1 MHIAITG
8 ASSGIGAA
16 LARELGRAGHALSLV
31 ARRRALLDELAAG
44 LGTRACVIERDLAD
58 PARAVDWLAE
68 AEAALGPIDVLI
80 NNAGIENTGPSVEA
94 DPEVCRRLLELN
106 LVTPLLLARA
116 VLPGMTA
123 RRRGTIVNVASVA
136 ALVSVPM
143 QAFYGASKAGL
154 AMFSETLRAEVAGTG
169 VHVLT
174 VYPGPV
180 TTAMSASA
188 KQAFGGS
195 DRLPP
200 LPEGDADELARLV
213 RRALER
219 SAPRVIY
226 PRLYTAS
233 RWFGPLARAIVDR
246 FAPRTPLP

>member
-1 MHIAITG
+1 MHIVITG

-16 LARELGRAGHALSLV
+16 LARELGRAGHALTLV
-31 ARRRALLDELAAG
+31 ARRRALLEQLAAPFG
-44 LGTRACVIERDLAD
+44 DRVRVVERDLSDPDRALDWFAD
-58 PARAVDWLAE
+58 
-68 AEAALGPIDVLI
+68 AEAALGPIDVLV
-80 NNAGIENTGPSVEA
+80 NNAGIENTGPTVAA
-94 DPEVCRRLLELN
+94 DPAECRRLLELN

-116 VLPGMTA
+116 LLPAMIA
-123 RRRGTIVNVASVA
+123 RGRGTIVNVASVA

-180 TTAMSASA
+180 TTPMAEAATA
-188 KQAFGGS
+188 KFGGR

-200 LPEGDADELARLV
+200 MVEGDPDELARIV

-219 SAPRVIY
+219 QAPRVIY
-226 PRLYTAS
+226 PRVYAAS

-246 FAPRTPLP
+246 FAPRQPLR

>member
-16 LARELGRAGHALSLV
+16 LVRELGAAGHALTLV
-31 ARRRALLDELAAG
+31 ARRRVLLDELAAPFG
-44 LGTRACVIERDLAD
+44 ARALVIERDLAEPD
-58 PARAVDWLAE
+58 HATDWLAE
-68 AEAALGPIDVLI
+68 AEGRHGPLDVLI
-80 NNAGIENTGPSVEA
+80 NNAGIENTGPTVDA
-94 DPEVCRRLLELN
+94 DPVVCRRLLELN

-116 VLPGMTA
+116 VLPRMTE
-123 RRRGTIVNVASVA
+123 RGRGTIVNVASVA

-154 AMFSETLRAEVAGTG
+154 AMFSETLRAETAGTG

-180 TTAMSASA
+180 TTAMSESA
-188 KQAFGGS
+188 KAAFGGS

-200 LPEGDADELARLV
+200 LPEGNADELARLV
-213 RRALER
+213 RRAIER
-219 SAPRVIY
+219 SSARVIY
-226 PRLYTAS
+226 PRMYTAS

-246 FAPRTPLP
+246 FAPRKPL